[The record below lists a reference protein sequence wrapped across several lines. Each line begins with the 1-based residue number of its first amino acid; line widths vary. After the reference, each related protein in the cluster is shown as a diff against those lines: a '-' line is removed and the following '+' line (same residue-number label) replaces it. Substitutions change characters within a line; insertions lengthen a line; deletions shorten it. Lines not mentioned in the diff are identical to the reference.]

1 MSKAAIDYGKI
12 NVQSL
17 SYLRDFMSVRV
28 LIAKEDMRHKAE
40 NKRLKEKLDEIHKD
54 RESDL
59 SQGMALDD
67 VIRKHSSVE
76 AENAIRKEENKHK
89 EILKPLKDALKDT
102 YVFMPDGMYDSYVR
116 KIELGKRGNFIE
128 CIKIFLENIGIEE
141 VSQSAV
147 CKLAEQISDYLGVCV
162 STSKKL
168 LEEGVFSS
176 TMKKSQFNKLFMSVF
191 CDILVEN
198 KALTINI

>member
-191 CDILVEN
+191 CDVSVGRN
-198 KALTINI
+198 

>member
-17 SYLRDFMSVRV
+17 SYLRDFMSARV

-89 EILKPLKDALKDT
+89 EILKPLNDALKDT

-128 CIKIFLENIGIEE
+128 CIKTFLENIGIEE

-168 LEEGVFSS
+168 LE
-176 TMKKSQFNKLFMSVF
+176 
-191 CDILVEN
+191 
-198 KALTINI
+198 

>member
-17 SYLRDFMSVRV
+17 SYLRDFMSARV

-89 EILKPLKDALKDT
+89 EILKPLNDALKDT

-128 CIKIFLENIGIEE
+128 CIKTFLENIGIEE